1 MEKIEGKAETK
12 CFRFYYLGYKANSRF
27 FSMDLSASE
36 DALISSQRAPKKD
49 ALPHEICGWEG

>member
-49 ALPHEICGWEG
+49 ALPHEICG